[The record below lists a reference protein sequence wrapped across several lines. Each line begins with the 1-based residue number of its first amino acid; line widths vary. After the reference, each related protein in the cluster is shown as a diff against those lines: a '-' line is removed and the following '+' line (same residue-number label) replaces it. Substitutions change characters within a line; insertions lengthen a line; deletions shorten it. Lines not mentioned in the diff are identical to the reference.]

1 MTGIWV
7 HTESFST
14 LSRDEKMAIAFSCKV
29 KSRYRNSIVFD
40 YTPKS
45 LSHKINLSEYIVK
58 KYVSKL
64 MDMGLCFTEGN
75 NIVFR
80 SLNNVFTKRL
90 RKSLLVIS
98 NGQSLSEI
106 VSNIEWLAVT
116 RHLAQQQYMISL
128 KADILSTTE
137 DVPMT
142 LKRAKVLSKKKHL
155 LREGF
160 HGNMIIGMRRLS
172 NIIGASTWKAML
184 LLRKKEAEG
193 EIDTRKVYH
202 RIGQK
207 FRRKQFDI
215 ATGRFSWHEEESQSF
230 GYYFRYGNFGMRYL
244 GTEITLL
251 Y

>member
-1 MTGIWV
+1 MTGLWI

-29 KSRYRNSIVFD
+29 KSRYRNSIVYD
-40 YTPKS
+40 YSTKS
-45 LSHKINLSEYIVK
+45 LAHKINLSEYIVK

-64 MDMGLCFTEGN
+64 MNMGLCFTEGN

-80 SLNNVFTKRL
+80 SLNNVFVKKYR
-90 RKSLLVIS
+90 RSLLVIS
-98 NGQSLSEI
+98 SGQSLSEI
-106 VSNIEWLAVT
+106 VSNIEWLAVI

-128 KADILSTTE
+128 KADIISTTE

-160 HGNMIIGMRRLS
+160 HGNMIIGMRKLS
-172 NIIGASTWKAML
+172 TIIGASTWKAML
-184 LLRKKEAEG
+184 LLRKKESEG
-193 EIDTRKVYH
+193 CIDTRKVYH
-202 RIGQK
+202 RIGQT

-215 ATGRFSWHEEESQSF
+215 AAGRFTWNEEQSQSF
-230 GYYFRYGNFGMRYL
+230 GYYFRSGNYGMRYL
-244 GTEITLL
+244 GTEIKLL